1 MTVLMDTHSF
11 IWFVDGNSQLSARA
25 RTLIEDPAND
35 KFLSMASIWE
45 MAVKISLG
53 KLSIAQPFEQ
63 FIPHQ
68 LQINGFEMLEI
79 KFDHIVRVSNL
90 PFHHRDPFD
99 RLLIA
104 QCLVE
109 RIPVISVDSVFDA
122 YSVQRLW

>member
-1 MTVLMDTHSF
+1 MKVLMDAHVF
-11 IWFVDGNSQLSARA
+11 LWFVNGSSQLSAHA
-25 RTLIEDPAND
+25 RTIIEDPAND

-45 MAVKISLG
+45 MAIKISIG

-68 LQINGFEMLEI
+68 LQINGFEMFEI
-79 KFDHIVRVSNL
+79 KFDHLSKASQL

-104 QCLVE
+104 QSLAE
-109 RIPVISVDSVFDA
+109 QMPIISVDPVFDS

>member
-1 MTVLMDTHSF
+1 
-11 IWFVDGNSQLSARA
+11 
-25 RTLIEDPAND
+25 
-35 KFLSMASIWE
+35 MAI
-45 MAVKISLG
+45 KISLG
-53 KLSIAQPFEQ
+53 KLGIAQPFEQ

-79 KFDHIVRVSNL
+79 RFDHIAKVIHL

-99 RLLIA
+99 RLLVA

-109 RIPVISVDSVFDA
+109 QIPIISADPVFDS

>member
-11 IWFVDGNSQLSARA
+11 IWFVDGSSQLSARA

-35 KFLSMASIWE
+35 KLLSMASIWE
-45 MAVKISLG
+45 MAIKISLG
-53 KLSIAQPFEQ
+53 KLSISQHFEQ

-68 LQINGFEMLEI
+68 LQINGFEIFAI
-79 KFDHIVRVSNL
+79 KFDHIAKVSHL
-90 PFHHRDPFD
+90 PFYHRDPFD

-104 QCLVE
+104 QSLVE
-109 RIPVISVDSVFDA
+109 QIPVISVDSVFDT

>member
-90 PFHHRDPFD
+90 PFHHRDPVD